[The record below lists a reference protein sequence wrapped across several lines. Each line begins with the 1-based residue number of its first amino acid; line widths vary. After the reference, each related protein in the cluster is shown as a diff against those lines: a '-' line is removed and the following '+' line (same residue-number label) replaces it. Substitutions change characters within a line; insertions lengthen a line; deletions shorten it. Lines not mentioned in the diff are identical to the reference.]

1 MQQRVPCPKG
11 SRCETLGQAHYPGTK
26 ILEEHTREAKAEAA
40 SGPAVGIAPESV
52 SGAGSSISY
61 GFQGYDSIG
70 DFIDEA
76 GLAVDSNGYITRE
89 GSKNF
94 IDTGYYNDTYGLAA
108 GDDEEYIEEVLEY
121 AEQTAELSDED
132 IEATA
137 NEYMDGVFGSS
148 YIEAMKTSDALV
160 AEANALIDLAHDRGG
175 GFWDGSNIVRRFK
188 VMQDNDLD
196 MDHDEV
202 SEALAKELVAENNI
216 RVDDFDMVRED
227 ISGMFGNNITR
238 YDGEVRLVS
247 GEKGTDSFAEVKI
260 PWGEPHMDGD
270 EEYAPSPERI
280 IGHVIGNMV
289 SVRDSAE
296 GFIGF
301 QDGAAD
307 NWVES
312 LGYLSN
318 DDGPGYIDDGHP
330 KASLSRV
337 REDRDNEID
346 RVMEARDEAREFF
359 AGK

>member
-26 ILEEHTREAKAEAA
+26 ILQEHTKEAKAMSET
-40 SGPAVGIAPESV
+40 GPAVGIAPESV
-52 SGAGSSISY
+52 SGAGSSTSY

-175 GFWDGSNIVRRFK
+175 GFWDGSNIVRRFN
-188 VMQDNDLD
+188 VMQSSDPDLD
-196 MDHDEV
+196 YEEV
-202 SEALAKELVAENNI
+202 SDALAREIVAENNI

-227 ISGMFGNNITR
+227 ISGMFGSVTR

-260 PWGEPHMDGD
+260 PWGEPHRGDG
-270 EEYAPSPERI
+270 EYAPSPERI
-280 IGHVIGNMV
+280 VSHVLGDMV
-289 SVRDSAE
+289 SVRNSAE

-301 QDGAAD
+301 RDGAAD